1 MSELDIQTEMNVYTF
16 LIVWDEVLEKP

>member
-1 MSELDIQTEMNVYTF
+1 MIELDIQTEMNVYTF